1 MISRYLLPIVLACT
15 AYILRW
21 LADFTCSEWSQTC
34 RSSSELLSHLY
45 MVVFFFLVIVGSTKA
60 KQISEMLDRVKGA
73 YRMFTDGPATNKAK
87 HE

>member
-1 MISRYLLPIVLACT
+1 
-15 AYILRW
+15 
-21 LADFTCSEWSQTC
+21 
-34 RSSSELLSHLY
+34 

-60 KQISEMLDRVKGA
+60 KQISEILDRVKGA